1 MQLDQ
6 TNFPLLF
13 QISFGKQRSSLK
25 HEESFIF
32 QNVLDAAN
40 QLPHKEWKS
49 KNHNISDSTVWS
61 DRNGEKRF

>member
-1 MQLDQ
+1 MQLDR

-32 QNVLDAAN
+32 RTVLDAAN
-40 QLPHKEWKS
+40 QLLYKEWRL
-49 KNHNISDSTVWS
+49 KNRDL
-61 DRNGEKRF
+61 